1 MLPMR
6 PERDPQNNHSA
17 GLGRSTGS
25 VVNVVTNS
33 SLPCPAIQERPAA
46 ADKSSSRVY
55 IGSCVSTVDMDTGL
69 EQDYPSAIRALQ
81 VTLKAVL
88 QLPEGSVHARAALRQ
103 ASQHDQELFFQAG
116 FRLLESV
123 SDSPERVRACNGL
136 LGCPVFLLEL
146 IRKDRFSLPKLI
158 QICRDLAAV
167 DTRLDIRLA
176 RLLPGRLEDRY
187 GLESEVVARIL
198 DLLNEISIGPRLIL
212 LLSHLTSHPHPR
224 VAESATVLMGRR
236 VCNSGW
242 TRRRLETGG
251 PEVRA
256 GVVQGL
262 WGRNTPEARIT
273 MRRCLDDASER
284 VVGNAVFGLHLLQE
298 ADVPELM
305 ERLMADERPP
315 FRATAARLAG
325 QMGTADFTG
334 LLDQARND
342 NEASVRLAALQ
353 AMVQLHR
360 SVESKVESPVESK
373 VASPVES
380 PTPPPEA
387 PPAAPRLVVPAESP
401 QKPKERQIRIRLDG
415 SSATT
420 RWD

>member
-1 MLPMR
+1 
-6 PERDPQNNHSA
+6 
-17 GLGRSTGS
+17 
-25 VVNVVTNS
+25 
-33 SLPCPAIQERPAA
+33 
-46 ADKSSSRVY
+46 
-55 IGSCVSTVDMDTGL
+55 MDTELG
-69 EQDYPSAIRALQ
+69 QDYPSAIRALQ

-88 QLPEGSVHARAALRQ
+88 QLPEGSAHARAALRQ
-103 ASQHDQELFFQAG
+103 VSQHDPELFFQAG
-116 FRLLESV
+116 FRLVESTP
-123 SDSPERVRACNGL
+123 DSPERVRACNGL

-146 IRKDRFSLPKLI
+146 TRKDRFSLPKLI
-158 QICRDLAAV
+158 QICRGLAAI
-167 DTRLDIRLA
+167 DLRLDIRLA
-176 RLLPGRLEDRY
+176 HLLPGRMEDRY
-187 GLESEVVARIL
+187 GLESDVVVRIL
-198 DLLNEISIGPRLIL
+198 DLLNEISAGPRLIL
-212 LLSHLTSHPHPR
+212 LLSHLTAHPHPR

-242 TRRRLETGG
+242 TQRRLATGG
-251 PEVRA
+251 PEIRA

-360 SVESKVESPVESK
+360 LVESPVESK
-373 VASPVES
+373 IARPVES
-380 PTPPPEA
+380 PAAPPPEAPPTA

-401 QKPKERQIRIRLDG
+401 KKPKERQIRIRLDG
-415 SSATT
+415 TASTT

>member
-1 MLPMR
+1 M
-6 PERDPQNNHSA
+6 
-17 GLGRSTGS
+17 
-25 VVNVVTNS
+25 
-33 SLPCPAIQERPAA
+33 
-46 ADKSSSRVY
+46 
-55 IGSCVSTVDMDTGL
+55 
-69 EQDYPSAIRALQ
+69 
-81 VTLKAVL
+81 
-88 QLPEGSVHARAALRQ
+88 HAQSALRK
-103 ASQHDQELFFQAG
+103 ASSADPELFFQAG
-116 FRLLESV
+116 YRLLESMP
-123 SDSPERVRACNGL
+123 DSLERTRVCNGL
-136 LGCPVFLLEL
+136 LGCPQFLVEL

-158 QICRDLAAV
+158 QICRSLAAI

-187 GLESEVVARIL
+187 RLESEVVARIL
-198 DLLNEISIGPRLIL
+198 DLLNEISTGPRLIL

-242 TRRRLETGG
+242 TRRRLETGS

-273 MRRCLDDASER
+273 MRRCLDDTSER
-284 VVGNAVFGLHLLQE
+284 VVGNAVFGLHLLRE

-334 LLDQARND
+334 LLDRARSD
-342 NEASVRLAALQ
+342 SEASVRLAALQ

-360 SVESKVESPVESK
+360 SVESQVEIKVPTAVESPAPPPPVPPPSPSPSAPPK
-373 VASPVES
+373 ASP
-380 PTPPPEA
+380 
-387 PPAAPRLVVPAESP
+387 PPAAPRPVVPAESP
-401 QKPKERQIRIRLDG
+401 KKPKERQIRIRLDG
-415 SSATT
+415 TSATT

>member
-1 MLPMR
+1 M
-6 PERDPQNNHSA
+6 
-17 GLGRSTGS
+17 
-25 VVNVVTNS
+25 
-33 SLPCPAIQERPAA
+33 
-46 ADKSSSRVY
+46 
-55 IGSCVSTVDMDTGL
+55 
-69 EQDYPSAIRALQ
+69 
-81 VTLKAVL
+81 
-88 QLPEGSVHARAALRQ
+88 HAQSALRQ
-103 ASQHDQELFFQAG
+103 ASRSDPELFFQAG
-116 FRLLESV
+116 YRLLESM

-146 IRKDRFSLPKLI
+146 TRKDRFSLPKLI
-158 QICRDLAAV
+158 QICRNLAAI

-187 GLESEVVARIL
+187 RLESEAVARIL

-212 LLSHLTSHPHPR
+212 LLSHLTAHPHPR

-236 VCNSGW
+236 VCNTGW
-242 TRRRLETGG
+242 TQRRLATGG
-251 PEVRA
+251 PEIRA

-262 WGRNTPEARIT
+262 WGRNTPEARKT

-284 VVGNAVFGLHLLQE
+284 VVGNAVFGLHLLRE

-334 LLDQARND
+334 LLDQARSD
-342 NEASVRLAALQ
+342 SEASVRLAALQ

-360 SVESKVESPVESK
+360 SVESP
-373 VASPVES
+373 AES
-380 PTPPPEA
+380 PTAPPEA
-387 PPAAPRLVVPAESP
+387 PPPPPAPRPVVPAESP
-401 QKPKERQIRIRLDG
+401 KKPKERQIRIRLDG
-415 SSATT
+415 TSATT